1 MICNKCGGTVPD
13 TDKFCTFC
21 GNDLAKQREEEAAQ
35 KAAAAAQDKAAQEPL
50 AAPTED
56 MTFRCPNCGA
66 EIQPGDKFCVTCGA
80 PVVAGPQGETP
91 VPADAGTQE
100 AAIEQNNAPVV
111 NPEQN
116 ITPQADNQQ
125 GYPNG
130 YDPNFAQNAQ
140 YQNQGFDPNQQ
151 YNPQYAQNQQGTFY
165 AQQNPNYQQ
174 QQPTKEKKKSKTP
187 VWVWL
192 VIALLVVGI
201 VFCIIW
207 FFVLPKSN
215 NNNQAG
221 NQNNAVV
228 SSTETGD
235 ASGDGVAVNNA
246 PARQYI
252 NENSEYATD
261 AEDQLGMLA
270 ADTIH
275 KAKGWRNKNLMGEC
289 EVVNSY
295 WDGNDLIVIVEA
307 TINED
312 AANDV
317 VEFYHDYYYTYM
329 KYKNVYRQ
337 DGSYHCEGSPVT
349 PHGKLLNLY
358 ESSGS
363 HHMAAGYETQG
374 DAENAANNA

>member
-35 KAAAAAQDKAAQEPL
+35 KAVAAAQNNATPETPVT
-50 AAPTED
+50 PPSEN

-91 VPADAGTQE
+91 VPADANPQE
-100 AAIEQNNAPVV
+100 PAVEQNLAPQVQNA
-111 NPEQN
+111 N
-116 ITPQADNQQ
+116 
-125 GYPNG
+125 
-130 YDPNFAQNAQ
+130 YDPNYAMQGQQNPYQ
-140 YQNQGFDPNQQ
+140 PQNQGFDPNQ
-151 YNPQYAQNQQGTFY
+151 QYAQNQQGTFY

-174 QQPTKEKKKSKTP
+174 QQPTQEKKKSKTP

-235 ASGDGVAVNNA
+235 ASGNGVAVNNA

-252 NENSEYATD
+252 NENSEYAAD

-275 KAKGWRNKNLMGEC
+275 QAKGWRNKNLMGDC

-307 TINED
+307 TVNED

-363 HHMAAGYETQG
+363 HHMVAGYETQG